1 MPVKSRER
9 ERELALYHLCDD
21 ENLVFESLAT
31 AAVDVASCCGQR
43 SPGLGS
49 DLPLTLLPLSL
60 SGEQGLFKKCQN
72 V

>member
-31 AAVDVASCCGQR
+31 AAVDVAIVVAVNA
-43 SPGLGS
+43 PPDLGRTC
-49 DLPLTLLPLSL
+49 L
-60 SGEQGLFKKCQN
+60 
-72 V
+72 